1 MSLGSS
7 TWVTSIPWP
16 EQVAEGSPGGETD
29 EEPSGPIADPEPT
42 DGETGEE
49 PLRGFRQLAERPR
62 FDGHLFG
69 VRTVVL
75 SDPDGQEFE
84 RDVVRH
90 PGAVSVVPSHGDG
103 TVTLVRQV
111 RVAMGATVLEAPAG
125 TCDVDGE
132 DPETTARR
140 ELEEEAGLRAGRLQR
155 LGTVFNS
162 PGYTDQRT
170 IVYLASDLTSGTSR
184 PCGVEERWMSTERIA
199 LDAVEQLV
207 VTGRLHDATT
217 IVGLLLARHALS
229 EESEEEHR

>member
-1 MSLGSS
+1 MTDAELLDGVNDAAPSS
-7 TWVTSIPWP
+7 
-16 EQVAEGSPGGETD
+16 GG
-29 EEPSGPIADPEPT
+29 ADPERTGGVT
-42 DGETGEE
+42 DEE
-49 PLRGFRQLAERPR
+49 PLRGFRQIAERPR
-62 FDGHLFG
+62 FDGYLFG
-69 VRTVVL
+69 VRTVAFT
-75 SDPDGQEFE
+75 DPEGHEFE

-111 RVAMGATVLEAPAG
+111 RVAMGAAVLEAPAG

-140 ELEEEAGLRAGRLQR
+140 ELEEEAGLRAGRMQR

-170 IVYLASDLTSGTSR
+170 IVYLATDLSPGTSR
-184 PCGVEERWMSTERIA
+184 PCGVEEKWMSTERIA

-207 VTGRLHDATT
+207 AAGRLHDATT

-229 EESEEEHR
+229 ELREEWQP